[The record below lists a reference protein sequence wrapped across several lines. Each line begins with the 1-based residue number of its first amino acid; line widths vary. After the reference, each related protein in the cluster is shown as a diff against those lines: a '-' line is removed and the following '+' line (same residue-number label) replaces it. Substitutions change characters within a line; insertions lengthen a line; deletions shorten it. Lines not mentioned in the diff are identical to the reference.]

1 MSQKIKPA
9 LVVIDMEEGFLN
21 ENSPLYIKQAADT
34 VPALAKVIAEARN
47 RKIPVFFV
55 NRIYRK
61 DGSDVEA
68 CRYDNWLA
76 GGRCLAPNS
85 TGDCSIQVPEAF
97 TPQEGDYTI
106 IKPRFSAFFQTEL
119 DLILRRLRVDTVILT
134 GTTTPNCIRA
144 TCYDGLSLD
153 YNVAIIEDCCSS
165 RSEAVQK
172 ANMEDMAFIGAT
184 VSVSYTHLT
193 LPTNSRV

>member
-1 MSQKIKPA
+1 MSQEIKPA

-85 TGDCSIQVPEAF
+85 TGDCSIEVPEAF
-97 TPQEGDYTI
+97 TPQAGDYTI
-106 IKPRFSAFFQTEL
+106 IKPRFSAFFQT
-119 DLILRRLRVDTVILT
+119 
-134 GTTTPNCIRA
+134 
-144 TCYDGLSLD
+144 
-153 YNVAIIEDCCSS
+153 
-165 RSEAVQK
+165 
-172 ANMEDMAFIGAT
+172 
-184 VSVSYTHLT
+184 
-193 LPTNSRV
+193 

>member
-1 MSQKIKPA
+1 MSQEIKPA

-68 CRYDNWLA
+68 CRY
-76 GGRCLAPNS
+76 
-85 TGDCSIQVPEAF
+85 AF
-97 TPQEGDYTI
+97 GCGLHNN
-106 IKPRFSAFFQTEL
+106 KLF
-119 DLILRRLRVDTVILT
+119 LIH
-134 GTTTPNCIRA
+134 RA
-144 TCYDGLSLD
+144 
-153 YNVAIIEDCCSS
+153 
-165 RSEAVQK
+165 
-172 ANMEDMAFIGAT
+172 
-184 VSVSYTHLT
+184 
-193 LPTNSRV
+193 

>member
-1 MSQKIKPA
+1 MSQEIKPA

-76 GGRCLAPNS
+76 G
-85 TGDCSIQVPEAF
+85 
-97 TPQEGDYTI
+97 
-106 IKPRFSAFFQTEL
+106 
-119 DLILRRLRVDTVILT
+119 
-134 GTTTPNCIRA
+134 
-144 TCYDGLSLD
+144 
-153 YNVAIIEDCCSS
+153 
-165 RSEAVQK
+165 
-172 ANMEDMAFIGAT
+172 
-184 VSVSYTHLT
+184 
-193 LPTNSRV
+193 